1 MTGPRTSL
9 ALLLS
14 ALVIPAAGCREAA
27 PESPVDPRAIA
38 IAADTLAVRTG
49 PVGEGK
55 WRRDASYVL
64 VEAKNTGDEDLLV
77 TLSGALTG
85 PELRSSAPLVRES
98 IRVPAGGSRLFALV
112 DQEQAVRVGA
122 SDARVELAGAVRV
135 GYAPPFTIT
144 RGAVVMDQDRAV
156 AAGDVH
162 NTADRQGQ
170 AVVIGAFFD
179 RKGRPL
185 ERTSTLFK
193 LAAGGT
199 RGVRLAGPP
208 GSRSA
213 YLFIGE
219 VEY

>member
-1 MTGPRTSL
+1 MSGPRTSL
-9 ALLLS
+9 ALLS
-14 ALVIPAAGCREAA
+14 IALAVPATGCREEAKE
-27 PESPVDPRAIA
+27 PPVDPRAIA

-64 VEAKNTGDEDLLV
+64 VEAKNTSDEDLLV
-77 TLSGALTG
+77 TLGGALTG
-85 PELRSSAPLVRES
+85 PELGAGAPLVRES
-98 IRVPAGGSRLFALV
+98 IRIPAGGSRLFALV
-112 DQEQAVRVGA
+112 DHEQAVRAGA
-122 SDARVELAGAVRV
+122 TGARVELAGAVRAR
-135 GYAPPFTIT
+135 YAPPFTVT
-144 RGAVVMDQDRAV
+144 RGAVVLDQDRAV
-156 AAGDVH
+156 VAGDVR
-162 NTADRQGQ
+162 NTADRPGR

-179 RKGRPL
+179 AEGRPL
-185 ERTSTLFK
+185 ERASTLFK